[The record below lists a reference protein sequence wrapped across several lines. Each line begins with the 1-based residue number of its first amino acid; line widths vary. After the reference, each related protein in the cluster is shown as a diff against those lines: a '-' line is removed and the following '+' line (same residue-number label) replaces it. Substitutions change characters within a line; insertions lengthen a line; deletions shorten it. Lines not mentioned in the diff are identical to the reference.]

1 MDYEEDLLTIPI
13 NPNNFPAKL
22 WRLVN
27 CPKTRSIRWD
37 GCGQGVMIDQQLF
50 EAELLSP
57 MKPNGE
63 ASDLFKTTN
72 FTSFI
77 RQLNLYGFRK
87 VVLAP
92 GNAEQPE
99 DKEFAMME
107 GVQHHFHNPNFKK
120 DHPELLVN
128 LKRLT
133 STNKAKL
140 EAGLEVN
147 CRPPSRFRR
156 QMGNSPEDNDRRFE
170 KQGAIYPGPVH
181 RGVSRDKV
189 AHPYHR
195 GLGQPKEYDRTPI
208 PARGWLMGHGDASSP
223 TTFYTD
229 KGVPVSVIRR
239 FMMDPAQS
247 SPTTVHVQQ
256 GAPSVS
262 INGQKLNAFHPHHP
276 QYRPGF
282 YSAVCQ
288 CCTPGNMDNEMNSG
302 VHQAPAFPHYSY
314 YQPNYQVGFLHPGG
328 NQNQEWQNAQES
340 QDTKKTEVNLDT
352 VFQIVDELQASPK
365 VRMVKL
371 ETPEKDYD
379 PSEEPHHEATV
390 HSVSDQGSSQCDASG
405 PVNNAGAPIAMDS
418 TTMTP
423 YGPVPV
429 GGIIISVPG
438 NVSSG
443 IAITVNG
450 NTTNLTEAASG
461 GSGEHRLALPGPA
474 PAEYPSTSASQMN
487 QNCEAVQSVE
497 PHDSA
502 ADNEVVAT
510 INFSDLA
517 TTSQEEENCRKH
529 TKSPDLN
536 MLVEVACNQDS

>member
-1 MDYEEDLLTIPI
+1 MDFEEDLLNIPI

-27 CPKTRSIRWD
+27 CPQHRSIRWD
-37 GCGQGVMIDQQLF
+37 ACGEGVMIDQQLA

-92 GNAEQPE
+92 GNAERSDE
-99 DKEFAMME
+99 KDFTRME
-107 GVQHHFHNPNFKK
+107 GIQHHFHNPNFKK
-120 DHPELLVN
+120 NHPELLVN

-156 QMGNSPEDNDRRFE
+156 QMGNSPEDNDRNNFE
-170 KQGAIYPGPVH
+170 KQGTMLPAPLH
-181 RGVSRDKV
+181 RGLSRDKV
-189 AHPYHR
+189 ASHPYHR

-229 KGVPVSVIRR
+229 KGVPLSVIRR
-239 FMMDPAQS
+239 FVMDPVQS

-256 GAPSVS
+256 GTPSVS
-262 INGQKLNAFHPHHP
+262 INGQKMSAFTPYHP

-288 CCTPGNMDNEMNSG
+288 CCTPENMDNEMSSG
-302 VHQAPAFPHYSY
+302 VHQTPSIPHYSY
-314 YQPNYQVGFLHPGG
+314 FQPNYQVSFLHPG
-328 NQNQEWQNAQES
+328 NQTQEWQSTES
-340 QDTKKTEVNLDT
+340 QETKKNDVNLDT

-365 VRMVKL
+365 LRMVRV
-371 ETPEKDYD
+371 ETPEEHYS
-379 PSEEPHHEATV
+379 PSLSEEPHTKGTV
-390 HSVSDQGSSQCDASG
+390 HGSSAQASAQSDVG
-405 PVNNAGAPIAMDS
+405 GSVNNAGMPIAMNS
-418 TTMTP
+418 SKMPP
-423 YGPVPV
+423 YGPVPM
-429 GGIIISVPG
+429 GGIIIAVPG
-438 NVSSG
+438 NVPAG
-443 IAITVNG
+443 FAVTMGG
-450 NTTNLTEAASG
+450 NATNLPEAASEG
-461 GSGEHRLALPGPA
+461 NSEYRPALPE
-474 PAEYPSTSASQMN
+474 PAEYPSTSVSQVRIN
-487 QNCEAVQSVE
+487 RDAVHHAEES
-497 PHDSA
+497 S
-502 ADNEVVAT
+502 DNAQENEMVTT
-510 INFSDLA
+510 INLSDIS
-517 TTSQEEENCRKH
+517 TSSEGRSPRKQS
-529 TKSPDLN
+529 KSPDLN
-536 MLVEVACNQDS
+536 MLVEVACKQDP